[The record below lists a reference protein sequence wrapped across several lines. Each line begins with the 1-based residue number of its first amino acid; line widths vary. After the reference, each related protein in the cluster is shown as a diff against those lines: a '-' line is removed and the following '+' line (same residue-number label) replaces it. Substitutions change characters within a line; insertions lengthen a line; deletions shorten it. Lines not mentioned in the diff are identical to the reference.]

1 MRREKFSKANKHFQ
15 LKKIDPQNL
24 SDVQH
29 ARRLNS
35 PTIVLTETQ
44 NEPKRAETS
53 RNEQKRPK
61 EIMKQPKTTQ
71 NFKIGKIWS
80 FLLVFAFQISSPNA
94 QIWPFC
100 SKSINSLILTK
111 FRMYPSSKSS
121 ELTLVF
127 ENFESES
134 QNLDILDQKEKRS
147 NFLILTK
154 FCLYPI
160 SKVLISSLTF
170 IFENFHNFFNQDKL
184 FRILDLST

>member
-15 LKKIDPQNL
+15 LKKRDPQNL

-35 PTIVLTETQ
+35 PAIVLTETQ

-80 FLLVFAFQISSPNA
+80 FLLAFAFQISSPNA

-111 FRMYPSSKSS
+111 FLMYPSSKSS

-134 QNLDILDQKEKRS
+134 Q
-147 NFLILTK
+147 K
-154 FCLYPI
+154 F
-160 SKVLISSLTF
+160 
-170 IFENFHNFFNQDKL
+170 
-184 FRILDLST
+184 

>member
-1 MRREKFSKANKHFQ
+1 MVIKREGVFFGVRREKFSKANKHF
-15 LKKIDPQNL
+15 PQNL
-24 SDVQH
+24 SDVQD

-71 NFKIGKIWS
+71 NFKIGRIWS
-80 FLLVFAFQISSPNA
+80 FLLAFAFQISSPNA

-121 ELTLVF
+121 ELTLLF
-127 ENFESES
+127 QNFESES
-134 QNLDILDQKEKRS
+134 QKSGHFRPKRKKKQLSNLNEILPVSYLEGADFKSDFHFR
-147 NFLILTK
+147 K
-154 FCLYPI
+154 F
-160 SKVLISSLTF
+160 S
-170 IFENFHNFFNQDKL
+170 
-184 FRILDLST
+184 